1 MPHFVTTSK
10 LYSQALDT
18 AWDIHGFS
26 QDPLSGEIKYF
37 EPTRLSS
44 SASILH
50 YGSIGKMLFKVHT

>member
-1 MPHFVTTSK
+1 MPHFLTTSK
-10 LYSQALDT
+10 LYSQALDI

-37 EPTRLSS
+37 DLTQLSS

-50 YGSIGKMLFKVHT
+50 YGCIGKMLFRVHT